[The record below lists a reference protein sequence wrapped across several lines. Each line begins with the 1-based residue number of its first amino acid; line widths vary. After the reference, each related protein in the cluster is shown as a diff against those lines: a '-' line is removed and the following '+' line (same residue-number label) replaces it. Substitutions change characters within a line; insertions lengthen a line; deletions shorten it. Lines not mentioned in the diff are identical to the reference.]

1 MRRRSLLCAL
11 TLAAL
16 ASLPPALRAQDT
28 RPGIAVLP
36 FTNSGSYGKD
46 KEDFQALEKGMAAM
60 LISELSQNPA
70 ARLVDRE
77 GIQKILD
84 EQGLAKDGHVDA
96 ATAAKIG
103 KLVGAKYMVMG
114 SFADFY
120 GKFRVDARLVSVE
133 TSEIL
138 KVVRGD
144 PKLEKREEVFRLLQS
159 VAENLMKE
167 TKLPPLTQEQAR
179 AVKARNVPTEA
190 LSYYSRALLYQD
202 QGDKGKAADYFK
214 KALAV
219 FPDYSEAKEGL
230 KKISPS

>member
-1 MRRRSLLCAL
+1 MRRRSVLCAL
-11 TLAAL
+11 TLAAF
-16 ASLPPALRAQDT
+16 ASLSPALQAQDT

-36 FTNSGSYGKD
+36 FTNGGSYGKD

-60 LISELSQNPA
+60 LISELAQNPA

-77 GIQKILD
+77 GILQVLS
-84 EQGLAKDGHVDA
+84 EQNLAKDGRVDA

-114 SFADFY
+114 SFTDFY
-120 GKFRVDARLVSVE
+120 GDQFRVDARLVDVE

-138 KVVRGD
+138 KVVRGN
-144 PKLEKREEVFRLLQS
+144 PKLEKRSELFHLLQS

-167 TKLPPLTQEQAR
+167 TKLPPLTQEQAK

-202 QGDKGKAADYFK
+202 QGDKNKAADYFK

-219 FPDYSEAKEGL
+219 FPNYSEAQEGL
-230 KKISPS
+230 RKIS